1 MNMNKLLKSSIE
13 ITGKI
18 PLLLKNKLESAG
30 VLVDGLI
37 TGGNNINVTLN
48 SKGVETTV
56 EATFVGNGKWVVDS
70 LDDAAN
76 LFPEIEEGDSVSADM
91 FTKLFMNS
99 INSGLILSFNP
110 LGEVKYGIK
119 DKIDNLKEKA
129 QKVKDWANNTLYAED
144 AEKWIRGNGPY
155 RRTFTDARDG
165 QTRTKKDYS
174 AGRINVG
181 KIQQLNDE
189 GKGHYKVLT
198 GNPATQD
205 FQVWHLYKNGNKIRC
220 LDLKTGLKA
229 QEAQW
234 VYDNNIPDSWSE
246 ADWNPEG
253 EIPEK
258 ASKIEIGETQEQK
271 NQTEESQNDETTE
284 EDNVT
289 ETEES
294 QETNETENEEDN
306 VTEIDDMDPDTWFDE
321 DNTHET
327 VTEEEDNVVEEPKNT
342 DAMGN
347 DLSKL
352 KKYKKVASLYKDIPA
367 FEDITEEQL
376 DDYLSKLE
384 TVGSKKKK
392 KVAAS
397 LVKSSIEDSDSDF
410 GGDIEEDNV
419 IESEPKKK
427 SKYNGCNVT
436 GCTEGDGSV
445 VMASLEEDNVI
456 DSEEITSS
464 LLITEDLKQFI
475 DYTNTLKNVN
485 KGVVDKWKEIK
496 GLLLD
501 IATLDKETLKNMTRQ
516 SGDNLII
523 DFNETGTGQ
532 NYAIV
537 IELTPN
543 SVNVTDKVAP
553 GHEYEHLIQSL
564 KTVKEKLEPKF

>member
-1 MNMNKLLKSSIE
+1 MIS
-13 ITGKI
+13 ITGKLPRSI
-18 PLLLKNKLESAG
+18 VDSLNKMNVVVNDVQIVG
-30 VLVDGLI
+30 DDI
-37 TGGNNINVTLN
+37 DVTLTADN
-48 SKGVETTV
+48 NVSSTLY
-56 EATFVGNGKWVVDS
+56 AIYVGNGKWVVDE
-70 LDDAAN
+70 LDDVAN
-76 LFPEIEEGDSVSADM
+76 LFPEIEEGDSVSVDM
-91 FTKLFMNS
+91 FTKLFVNS
-99 INSGLILSFNP
+99 INSSLILSFNP
-110 LGEVKYGIK
+110 LGEIKYGIK

-129 QKVKDWANNTLYAED
+129 QKAKDWANNTLYAED

-165 QTRTKKDYS
+165 QTRTKKDYT

-189 GKGHYKVLT
+189 GKGHYKVLS

-220 LDLKTGLKA
+220 LDVKTGLKP

-271 NQTEESQNDETTE
+271 NQTEETTE

-289 ETEES
+289 ETEEV

-306 VTEIDDMDPDTWFDE
+306 VTEVDDMDPDTWFEE
-321 DNTHET
+321 DDTHDT
-327 VTEEEDNVVEEPKNT
+327 VTEEEDNVVEEPNK
-342 DAMGN
+342 
-347 DLSKL
+347 SKL
-352 KKYKKVASLYKDIPA
+352 EKYNKVKSFFKDIPA
-367 FEDITEEQL
+367 YEEVSEEQL
-376 DDYLSKLE
+376 DKYLSKF
-384 TVGSKKKK
+384 
-392 KVAAS
+392 KVASS
-397 LVKSSIEDSDSDF
+397 LIKSSIEDSDSDF

-436 GCTEGDGSV
+436 GCTESDGSV

-501 IATLDKETLKNMTRQ
+501 IATLDMTDLLIHHQ
-516 SGDNLII
+516 S
-523 DFNETGTGQ
+523 FHS
-532 NYAIV
+532 YH
-537 IELTPN
+537 EL
-543 SVNVTDKVAP
+543 
-553 GHEYEHLIQSL
+553 HHLL
-564 KTVKEKLEPKF
+564 YH